1 MNLQALFVGITTLD
15 IQYLVKDY
23 PKSNIKTRAH
33 NFKMSTGGP
42 ATNAAV
48 TFSFLGGTSHLWSVI
63 GNHVFTQFFLNDLEK
78 WNIRVKDL
86 SPEITELPSVSSI
99 ITSGSTGDRSIIYSK
114 VRSNIF
120 PEDYLVDVN
129 KETFDILLVDALNMK
144 ASIEVAKYAK
154 GKNIPVVL
162 DGGSWKTN
170 MEQLLP
176 NITVALCSEDFYP
189 PGISKN
195 ELVLNFLK
203 ESGIPFG
210 AISRGQ
216 QSILYYDKSGTG
228 EIRVLST
235 SVIDTLGAGDI
246 LHGAFCYF
254 FLKYRNFRKALEKAA
269 EIASRSC
276 EYFGT
281 RDWMN

>member
-23 PKSNIKTRAH
+23 PKSNIKTRAD

-269 EIASRSC
+269 EIASISC
-276 EYFGT
+276 EYFGA

>member
-23 PKSNIKTRAH
+23 PKSNIKTRSED
-33 NFKMSTGGP
+33 FKMSTGGP

-63 GNHVFTQFFLNDLEK
+63 GNHSFTQFFLDDLEK
-78 WNIRVKDL
+78 WNIRMKDL
-86 SPEITELPSVSSI
+86 SPELTELPSVSSI
-99 ITSGSTGDRSIIYSK
+99 ITSGSTGHRSIVYSK
-114 VRSNIF
+114 VRPNIL
-120 PEDYLVDVN
+120 PEDYLVDMK
-129 KETFDILLVDALNMK
+129 KEMFDIILVDGMNMK
-144 ASIEVAKYAK
+144 ASIEVAKYGK
-154 GKNIPVVL
+154 RKNIPVVL

-189 PGISKN
+189 PGINKN

-203 ESGIPFG
+203 KSGIPFG

-216 QSILYYDKSGTG
+216 QSVLYFDKYETG
-228 EIRVLST
+228 EIPVLST
-235 SVIDTLGAGDI
+235 RVIDTLGAGDV

-254 FLKYRNFRKALEKAA
+254 FLKYKNFRKALKKAA

-276 EYFGT
+276 EYFGA
-281 RDWMN
+281 RNWMN

>member
-23 PKSNIKTRAH
+23 PKSNIKTRAD